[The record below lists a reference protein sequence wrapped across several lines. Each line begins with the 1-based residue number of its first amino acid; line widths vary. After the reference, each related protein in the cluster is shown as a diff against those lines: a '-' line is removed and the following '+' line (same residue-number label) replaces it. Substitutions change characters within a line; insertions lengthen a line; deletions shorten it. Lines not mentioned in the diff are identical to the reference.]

1 MSGSAANFC
10 QLILE
15 LDRPDAW
22 GGLGT
27 DDAWTN
33 GDSPTDHGN
42 PKYRAL
48 VDFANANSCWWPGC
62 EHVTK

>member
-1 MSGSAANFC
+1 M
-10 QLILE
+10 
-15 LDRPDAW
+15 
-22 GGLGT
+22 GT

-48 VDFANANSCWWPGC
+48 VDFANANPCWWPGC